1 MSAPTVE
8 AALPASP
15 RRSSDEALAL
25 ALQSAF
31 NSPRGSRR
39 GAALAP
45 VSPPAAKR
53 GGWRPGDT
61 SAKRRK
67 TQYNDGATPSL
78 PPRAASPP
86 PATAAAAADTTDSS
100 DGEAGAAGDAG
111 AGPAS
116 PAAVQLPGAAAPPV
130 ARPPRLPEYAPGAL
144 VWAQV
149 PGWLCWWPGRMCV
162 LPGSALTCQ
171 CMHAPLAPLAPAC
184 VHAPLA
190 HACTH
195 APLADPAHSDARLR
209 RTAGC

>member
-67 TQYNDGATPSL
+67 TAYNDGATPRL

-86 PATAAAAADTTDSS
+86 PATAAAADDTTDSS
-100 DGEAGAAGDAG
+100 DGEAGA
-111 AGPAS
+111 GPASAS
-116 PAAVQLPGAAAPPV
+116 PAAVQPLPGAAAPPV

-149 PGWLCWWPGRMCV
+149 PGWLCWWPGRTCV
-162 LPGSALTCQ
+162 PLHLTCQ
-171 CMHAPLAPLAPAC
+171 CA
-184 VHAPLA
+184 
-190 HACTH
+190 
-195 APLADPAHSDARLR
+195 AR
-209 RTAGC
+209 